1 MKLLSFTQFVSE
13 GLGILNTG
21 TEGVGNISKSDNI
34 FPMTPKRR
42 LKRRIKGS
50 NVDVLS
56 SSDTQPPLANPSS
69 YVNRLL
75 Q

>member
-1 MKLLSFTQFVSE
+1 MKLLSFSQFVNE

-21 TEGVGNISKSDNI
+21 TEGVGNVSKNDNI

-50 NVDVLS
+50 NADILS
-56 SSDTQPPLANPSS
+56 SSDTQPPLANPGS

>member
-1 MKLLSFTQFVSE
+1 MKLLSFSQFVNE

-21 TEGVGNISKSDNI
+21 TEGVGNVSKNDNI

-50 NVDVLS
+50 NIDILS
-56 SSDTQPPLANPSS
+56 SSDTQPPLANADS